1 MQVRGG
7 NLSRDLAL
15 DDPLHD
21 VGLLLA
27 PGHQD
32 DAVGAHDRVDAHRDR
47 HLGGVLQP
55 EEGSRLD
62 LAGVVGELHQP
73 RARTRV
79 GTRFVEADLSVL
91 AHADDHQVDAAHRM
105 IVRRAVLRNLVLGHR
120 AVGNVH
126 VLGQDVDVVEEL
138 LVDAVVAALLFG
150 RFDRVELVEAVH
162 RDVAETDLPLLVAL
176 HQFAVETQRG
186 APRRE
191 AQHEGLRLFV
201 DLVRAMEFVVRAD
214 RLDDVVGDVLHA
226 FVFVLIDP
234 RENFLVAVDDV
245 AGNRFGDQS
254 SVFGQGILVVHG
266 FGIV

>member
-1 MQVRGG
+1 MGF
-7 NLSRDLAL
+7 
-15 DDPLHD
+15 
-21 VGLLLA
+21 LLA

-32 DAVGAHDRVDAHRDR
+32 DAVGTHDRVDAHRDR
-47 HLGGVLQP
+47 HLGRVIQS

-62 LAGVVGELHQP
+62 FARVVGELHQP
-73 RARTRV
+73 CARV

-91 AHADDHQVDAAHRM
+91 ADADNHQVDAAHRM
-105 IVRRAVLRNLVLGHR
+105 VVRRAVLRNLVLGHR

-150 RFDRVELVEAVH
+150 RPDRVELVEAVNG
-162 RDVAETDLPLLVAL
+162 DVAETDEPLVVAF

-186 APRRE
+186 ASRRE
-191 AQHEGLRLFV
+191 AQHEGLRLLV
-201 DLVRAMEFVVRAD
+201 DLVRTVQFVVRAD

-234 RENFLVAVDDV
+234 GEDLFVAVDDV
-245 AGNRFGDQS
+245 TGDRFGNQS
-254 SVFGQGILVVHG
+254 AVFRQGILVVHG
-266 FGIV
+266 MMF